1 MVDKYLTGGGRDTA
15 PRPGW
20 YLIKRGQ
27 FFIIR
32 DNETCE
38 LLVKEQKILPYLS
51 GGDYEK
57 LSLNS
62 FEDFIINVFS
72 DGSFIIYR

>member
-1 MVDKYLTGGGRDTA
+1 MPDEYLTGGGLCRT

-20 YLIKRGQ
+20 YLIKRGE
-27 FFIIR
+27 FFYLS
-32 DNETCE
+32 DTETCE
-38 LLVKEQKILPYLS
+38 LLVKERKILPFFS
-51 GGDYEK
+51 GGDCEK
-57 LSLNS
+57 LNLSS

>member
-1 MVDKYLTGGGRDTA
+1 MVDEYLTGGGRDTA
-15 PRPGW
+15 PRLGW
-20 YLIKRGQ
+20 YVILKGQ
-27 FFIIR
+27 LEKIR
-32 DNETCE
+32 DIQTCE

-62 FEDFIINVFS
+62 FEDFLICIFS

>member
-1 MVDKYLTGGGRDTA
+1 MVDEYLTGGGEVRT

-27 FFIIR
+27 FFIIS
-32 DNETCE
+32 DTETCE
-38 LLVKEQKILPYLS
+38 LLVKEHKILPFFS
-51 GGDYEK
+51 GGDCEK